1 MRIFL
6 SVAGVVVG
14 TIAWIVW
21 RATRC
26 SRHGCGVQELTK
38 DREA

>member
-1 MRIFL
+1 MRVIL

-26 SRHGCGVQELTK
+26 SQSGCGVQELVEH
-38 DREA
+38 REA